1 MNSEYMWNNRFSKKI
16 NFLTLWKIDIVILLE
31 PIAVFSDSC
40 YIDTVT
46 DALLKKYWFVKLYL
60 HKKHSQNKT

>member
-16 NFLTLWKIDIVILLE
+16 NFLTLRKIDIVILLE

-46 DALLKKYWFVKLYL
+46 DVLLKKY
-60 HKKHSQNKT
+60 